1 MSLLCDQTS
10 ALWAH
15 LQTPLHTYL
24 RARALVSW
32 EAQVLPSEL
41 GLGLGAGTAYVGRGW
56 CRGGSLPGAPDHSV
70 LPCWWGQ
77 HGGPATVCWDLLWL
91 QAEARTPGAHGG
103 SDSCCWY
110 SWPWHL
116 WARSL
121 SFCLGQGHLGEG
133 GSSRQ
138 TFSPHPHKSLEGFPL
153 WVYKSPLSNSWLRE
167 LSSLTSAFL
176 SHILNNFSAIHYIG
190 KQVPFVLI
198 LSLGM
203 KPLLPDSLTK
213 PVYVGWT
220 SLASFLYVLKLADHW
235 NVNFYLWL
243 NMIHGSPLIQ
253 NGNVTFKCPG

>member
-1 MSLLCDQTS
+1 M
-10 ALWAH
+10 
-15 LQTPLHTYL
+15 YL

-32 EAQVLPSEL
+32 EAQVLSSEL
-41 GLGLGAGTAYVGRGW
+41 GLGLGAGTTYVGRGW
-56 CRGGSLPGAPDHSV
+56 CWGGSLPGAPDHSFC
-70 LPCWWGQ
+70 PA
-77 HGGPATVCWDLLWL
+77 GGASTGGLL
-91 QAEARTPGAHGG
+91 QSAEICCGCKLRQGLRTSMADPTH
-103 SDSCCWY
+103 SCCWY

-116 WARSL
+116 RARSL

-133 GSSRQ
+133 GSFRQ
-138 TFSPHPHKSLEGFPL
+138 TFSPHPHKSSEGFPL

-167 LSSLTSAFL
+167 LSSLASGFL

-203 KPLLPDSLTK
+203 QPLLPDSLTK
-213 PVYVGWT
+213 PVYAGWT
-220 SLASFLYVLKLADHW
+220 SLAAFLYVLKLADHW

-243 NMIHGSPLIQ
+243 NMIHGSQLIQ